1 MPLNTVSE
9 KYIHKFS
16 DVVRTTFSSIRHR
29 NYRLFFTGQIISLIG
44 TWLQNTALAW
54 LVYTITHDA
63 RALGL
68 MSFLGAVP
76 VLLLGAYAGTIADE
90 YPKRRILIITQSSAG
105 ILALVLALCVWQGW
119 TSLWILG
126 SINLLVGVVIAFD
139 LPTRQAFVVEMV
151 GKKDISNAIA
161 LNSAIFNGARLIGPA
176 IGAAIIAGIS
186 IEVCFFLNGLSFIA
200 VIIGLLMMRL
210 EAPLREP
217 RNEKISRFSSM
228 KEGVKYLYM
237 IPNYRALMVLVIGMT
252 LFAWSYTV
260 NLPVIAVEILHGDSA
275 TYGALLSAN
284 GLGALIAALTQAAFG
299 AKMRPRYM
307 LFLAITTFVIAMSLI
322 PFMTTLLP
330 ILLLLGVAGWSI
342 ISFFITAN
350 STLQRF
356 VPDSLRGRVMGIYS
370 LSFAGLFPFGSV
382 LAGYLSHAYGVGVAL
397 WVDSVIIALIAIPT
411 YLFVRTLPRLADVV
425 KDSDTSSIS
434 VETYRRHKKVIA

>member
-1 MPLNTVSE
+1 MNSLPE
-9 KYIHKFS
+9 KYIHTFA

-44 TWLQNTALAW
+44 TWLQATALSW
-54 LVYTITHDA
+54 LVYSLTRDA

-68 MSFLGAVP
+68 MAFLGAVP

-90 YPKRRILIITQSSAG
+90 YPKRRILVITQSAAG
-105 ILALVLALCVWQGW
+105 FFALVLALCVWQGW
-119 TSLWILG
+119 TSLWVLG
-126 SINLLVGVVIAFD
+126 SINVMMGIVIAFD

-210 EAPLREP
+210 DTPLREP
-217 RNEKISRFSSM
+217 RNAKISRFDSM
-228 KEGVKYLYM
+228 KEGVKYLYT
-237 IPNYRALMVLVIGMT
+237 IPNYRALMTLVIGMT

-275 TYGALLSAN
+275 TYGILLSAN
-284 GLGALIAALTQAAFG
+284 GLGALGAALTQAAFG

-307 LFLAITTFVIAMSLI
+307 LFLAITTFVIAMTLI
-322 PFMTTLLP
+322 PLMQTIVP
-330 ILLLLGVAGWSI
+330 ILFLLGVAGWSI

-356 VPDSLRGRVMGIYS
+356 VPDELRGRVMGIYS
-370 LSFAGLFPFGSV
+370 LSFAGLFPFGSL
-382 LAGYLSHAYGVGVAL
+382 LAGYLTHEYGVSVAL
-397 WVDSVIIALIAIPT
+397 WVDSVIVALIAIPT

-425 KDSDTSSIS
+425 ERSQTSSIS
-434 VETYRRHKKVIA
+434 AEIYQRHKKAVV